1 MRPIARRQALRALG
15 APAVAP
21 LLASFHP
28 FVPVEE
34 GGWKPRLFEPGELET
49 VMQLAERIV
58 PETDTPGARRAL
70 VHQYIDFVLA
80 RGASERRERFREGL
94 AWLDRRC
101 QALFGAPFA
110 GLDAARQDQLL
121 ERLAASPSGEEPA
134 GTAFFA
140 LAKRLTVD
148 GYYRSEA
155 GLTQELHFEGR
166 TFLAE
171 FKGCTHPEHH
181 SFEVED

>member
-1 MRPIARRQALRALG
+1 MRPLARRQALRALG

-21 LLASFHP
+21 LLAAFHP
-28 FVPVEE
+28 LVPVQE
-34 GGWKPRLFEPGELET
+34 GGWKPRLLDDAEVET
-49 VMQLAERIV
+49 VTQLAERII

-80 RGASERRERFREGL
+80 RGAAERQERFRTGL
-94 AWLDRRC
+94 GWLDRRC

-110 GLDAARQDQLL
+110 GLEAARQDQML
-121 ERLAASPSGEEPA
+121 ERLAASPSSEEPA

-140 LAKRLTVD
+140 LAKQLTVE

-155 GLTQELHFEGR
+155 GLVTELGFEGR

-181 SFEVED
+181 SFEIED

>member
-1 MRPIARRQALRALG
+1 MRPIARRQALQALG
-15 APAVAP
+15 APAIAP

-28 FVPVEE
+28 LVPVEE
-34 GGWKPRLFEPGELET
+34 GGFKPRLLEPGELET
-49 VMQLAERIV
+49 VTQLAERIV

-80 RGASERRERFREGL
+80 RGAAERRDRFRDGL

-101 QALFGAPFA
+101 QALFGAAFA
-110 GLDAARQDQLL
+110 GLDAARQDQML
-121 ERLAASPSGEEPA
+121 ERLAASPSSEAPD

-140 LAKRLTVD
+140 LAKQLTVE

-171 FKGCTHPEHH
+171 FKGCTHPEHL
-181 SFEVED
+181 SFEIEE